1 MLPETVHVPV
11 VRDGQWLALEVFSDL
26 HHRSLGLDAAAEVNQ
41 SGVGS
46 KVFCILKEGGP
57 LGFYAG
63 KLLVLLS

>member
-41 SGVGS
+41 
-46 KVFCILKEGGP
+46 
-57 LGFYAG
+57 Y
-63 KLLVLLS
+63 